1 MSLLLKSLKK
11 MFPPYENVYLG
22 LDELMTSIVL
32 AKGVYPYA
40 YFTGPIDFS
49 SRNISE
55 TISPKHYQQGRIQEL
70 SKGGAGWR
78 AR

>member
-1 MSLLLKSLKK
+1 

-55 TISPKHYQQGRIQEL
+55 TISPKHYQISYGARTYSSYTTNYRKVRL
-70 SKGGAGWR
+70 SQQ
-78 AR
+78 